1 MLDRIIKIF
10 AKDHAFADMQY
21 SNIHP
26 CRADIVSVVA
36 NDGEAT
42 TVVVIVEPGKM
53 AELGDGMEQFAGNGD
68 GIVSFESSSP
78 ATEVGILAEGRT
90 EGD

>member
-1 MLDRIIKIF
+1 M
-10 AKDHAFADMQY
+10 
-21 SNIHP
+21 
-26 CRADIVSVVA
+26 
-36 NDGEAT
+36 
-42 TVVVIVEPGKM
+42 VVIVEPGKM